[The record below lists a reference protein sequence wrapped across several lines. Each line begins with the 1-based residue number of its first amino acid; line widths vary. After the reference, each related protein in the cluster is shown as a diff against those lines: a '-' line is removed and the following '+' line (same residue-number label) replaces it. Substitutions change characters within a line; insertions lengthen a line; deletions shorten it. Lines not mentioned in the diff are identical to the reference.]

1 LFVRVRLIKRAC
13 HDEKQRKYVHRI
25 CKVGLLYFNCES
37 GRPAQATQQP
47 SRHTQSSWYTAS
59 FCRRSQSSA
68 CWRAFSARDG
78 LLGAGR
84 REDVLLVKEQALSE
98 VGGLSAGLGL
108 RGVVVVM
115 GALLVCLW
123 GFRRVRAR
131 LRAGR

>member
-1 LFVRVRLIKRAC
+1 M
-13 HDEKQRKYVHRI
+13 VHGELLPQ
-25 CKVGLLYFNCES
+25 VAELGLLARVLGE
-37 GRPAQATQQP
+37 Q
-47 SRHTQSSWYTAS
+47 
-59 FCRRSQSSA
+59 
-68 CWRAFSARDG
+68 ARDG

-108 RGVVVVM
+108 RGVVVVL